1 MSIFKLFRFI
11 LSALLTSFVL
21 IGVALSITLEDEPL
35 HALDWQ
41 PDVYLARDLF
51 KKTADA
57 AQQNLDLNFNQLEV
71 NHALNSILNRYF
83 NSNTQITFEPNN
95 SANVDTSIKLTR
107 VFMGKYLNIRFK
119 LNNHDGGLR
128 ITHLKI
134 GKLPLHPIIANFLI
148 NVTLQHSM
156 LKHYY
161 LLAKQHIQTIQIA
174 HQAVNIHYQIDTLT
188 THYDTSSNHIDAS
201 ILNFYQQQ
209 LEQIVS
215 QHNPNQRLSL
225 AELLQPL
232 FKLAYERTTVENAIK
247 ENIAIIY
254 AVSAYVN
261 DNEIPFYVPIKTLHS
276 SQYQYPVF
284 LYKRTDQAK
293 HFMLSATL
301 TCTGGAQLADILG
314 QEKELRDAQSSS
326 GFSFIDIGADRAGMK
341 FTEQAIRTPKEFQK
355 NMAEIKDY
363 SSFMPNVLD
372 LPEKLTH
379 AQFTR
384 QFDSINSKAYKKLI
398 QEIDTRIEALPI
410 YPKKH

>member
-1 MSIFKLFRFI
+1 MMG
-11 LSALLTSFVL
+11 LLTLLMIMVL
-21 IGVALSITLEDEPL
+21 VTSIVLEDAPIN
-35 HALDWQ
+35 ALDWQ
-41 PDVYLARDLF
+41 PDIYLARELF

-57 AQQNLDLNFNQLEV
+57 AQQNLDLNFNQLEL

-83 NSNTQITFEPNN
+83 KSNTQISFQSNN
-95 SANVDTSIKLTR
+95 TASVKTAIKLTR
-107 VFMGKYLNIRFK
+107 ILAGQFLNISFELYNHNNG
-119 LNNHDGGLR
+119 LNIN
-128 ITHLKI
+128 HLKI
-134 GKLPLHPIIANFLI
+134 GKLPIHPIITNFLVNI
-148 NVTLQHSM
+148 TLQHSR

-161 LLAKQHIQTIQIA
+161 LLAKQHIKTIQIID
-174 HQAVNIHYQIDTLT
+174 QTVNIHYQIDTLT
-188 THYDTSSNHIDAS
+188 THYDANSNHIDAS
-201 ILNFYQQQ
+201 TLGFYQQE

-232 FKLAYERTTVENAIK
+232 FKLAYERSTVDNAIK

-261 DNEIPFYVPIKTLHS
+261 DNEIPFYIPIKTLHI
-276 SQYQYPVF
+276 SQHQYPVY

-326 GFSFIDIGADRAGMK
+326 GFSFIDIAADRAGMK
-341 FTEQAIRTPKEFQK
+341 FTERAIRAPRELQK
-355 NMAEIKDY
+355 TMAEIRDY

-410 YPKKH
+410 YPSNN